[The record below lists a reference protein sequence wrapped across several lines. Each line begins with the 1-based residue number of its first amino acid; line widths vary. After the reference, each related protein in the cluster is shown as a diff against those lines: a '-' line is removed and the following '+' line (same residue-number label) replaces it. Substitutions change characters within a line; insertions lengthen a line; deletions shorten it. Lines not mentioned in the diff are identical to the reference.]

1 MDNVFLELV
10 EETLQQNGIDT
21 TNMTDEEK
29 IAKFQELADKDSEV
43 AEEVVEKVANEA
55 EEETD
60 ANAEPELQAQE
71 SPAKLV

>member
-21 TNMTDEEK
+21 TDMTDEEK

-60 ANAEPELQAQE
+60 ANAEPEPQAQE